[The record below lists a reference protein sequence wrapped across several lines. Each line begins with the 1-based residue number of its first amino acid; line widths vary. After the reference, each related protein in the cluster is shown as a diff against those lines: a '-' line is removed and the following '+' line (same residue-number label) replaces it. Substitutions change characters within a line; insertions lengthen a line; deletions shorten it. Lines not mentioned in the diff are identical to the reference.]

1 MKYQLGTVTRIG
13 NRKEN
18 QDSYGSFSNG
28 EALVMVVADGMG
40 GHRGGLLASQTVIR
54 CVASSFEKEQG
65 LIKNPV
71 TFLQKLVLESHAEIN
86 RVGIRQQPPIQPRTT
101 AVICLV
107 QAGMAWWAHVGDSRL
122 YLFRQSE
129 LMFRT
134 RDHSRIEELM
144 QEGSLTAQQALTH
157 PERHRVTRCLGGL
170 EAIKSISVSKAVPL
184 KMGDMVLLCT
194 DGLWSAMGDQKIET
208 LVNGYYVDD
217 MASKLATEADKRSA
231 PRADNITIILM
242 RWLSASQN
250 ILPALKRQAAVSVEN
265 PTVLRPPVIDKRPA
279 AAKAPAPAK
288 EESPI
293 ADKSPT
299 KSKDDVSDAVDALKA
314 IFDEYKKEL
323 K

>member
-18 QDSYGSFSNG
+18 QDSYGSFSND

-40 GHRGGLLASQTVIR
+40 GHLGGLLASQTVIR

-71 TFLQKLVLESHAEIN
+71 AFLQKLVLDSHAEIN
-86 RVGIRQQPPIQPRTT
+86 RVGLRQRPPIQPRTT

-122 YLFRQSE
+122 YLFRQGE

-184 KMGDMVLLCT
+184 KMGDMVLLCS
-194 DGLWSAMGDQKIET
+194 DGLWSAMGDQKIEA

-217 MASKLATEADKRSA
+217 MASKLASEAEKQSA
-231 PRADNITIILM
+231 PRADNITMILM
-242 RWLSASQN
+242 RWLSASQK
-250 ILPALKRQAAVSVEN
+250 ILPALKKQAAVSVKN
-265 PTVLRPPVIDKRPA
+265 PTVLRVPVTEKSPTTGKASPPA
-279 AAKAPAPAK
+279 
-288 EESPI
+288 E
-293 ADKSPT
+293 DKSPT
-299 KSKDDVSDAVDALKA
+299 TDQNPAKSKDDVSDAVDALKA

>member
-18 QDSYGSFSNG
+18 QDSYGSFTNG

-54 CVASSFEKEQG
+54 CVASAFEKEPG

-71 TFLQKLVLESHAEIN
+71 AFLQKLVLESHAEIN
-86 RVGIRQQPPIQPRTT
+86 RVGVRQRPPIQPRTT

-122 YLFRQSE
+122 YLFRQGE

-134 RDHSRIEELM
+134 RDHSRVEELM

-170 EAIKSISVSKAVPL
+170 ETIKSISVSKAVPL
-184 KMGDMVLLCT
+184 KMGDMVLLCS
-194 DGLWSAMGDQKIET
+194 DGLWSAMDEQKIEA

-217 MASKLATEADKRSA
+217 MASKLASEAEKQSA

-242 RWLSASQN
+242 RWLSASQK
-250 ILPALKRQAAVSVEN
+250 ILPALKKQAAVSVEN
-265 PTVLRPPVIDKRPA
+265 PTVLRVPVIEKSPEAD
-279 AAKAPAPAK
+279 KAPAPAK
-288 EESPI
+288 E
-293 ADKSPT
+293 KGPT
-299 KSKDDVSDAVDALKA
+299 KSKDDVGDAVDALKA